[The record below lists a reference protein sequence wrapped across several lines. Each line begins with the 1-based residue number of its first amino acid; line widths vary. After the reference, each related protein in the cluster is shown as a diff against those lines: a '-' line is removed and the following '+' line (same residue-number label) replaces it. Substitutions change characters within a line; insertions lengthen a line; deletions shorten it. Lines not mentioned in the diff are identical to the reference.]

1 MANEMTKSGWDS
13 EARARSVA
21 CRRDAPLRQLGSG
34 TVPLSSEGFIIN
46 KFLGFPL
53 QPVHTHQESIS
64 IGRRLEAKPASL
76 RGLAPLWHGAND
88 PGRKSRFPAVG
99 GGGMRVASPPPSHCA
114 DRLELYSFTAKPIHT
129 RAPNTSL

>member
-21 CRRDAPLRQLGSG
+21 CRRDAPLRQLGS
-34 TVPLSSEGFIIN
+34 
-46 KFLGFPL
+46 
-53 QPVHTHQESIS
+53 ESIS